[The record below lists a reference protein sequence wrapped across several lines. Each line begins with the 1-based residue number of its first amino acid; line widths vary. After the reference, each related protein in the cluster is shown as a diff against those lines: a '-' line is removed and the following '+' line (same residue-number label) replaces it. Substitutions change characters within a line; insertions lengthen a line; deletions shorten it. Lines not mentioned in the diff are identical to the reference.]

1 MDGMNKFEQRA
12 FKIAQ
17 FKSNCRNF
25 MEDMVLDFKDIIVQ
39 DSVKYD
45 EKVSWKYNVY
55 KETDPLILEKPATRK
70 ITISF
75 EIANE

>member
-1 MDGMNKFEQRA
+1 MDIINQYEQRA

-17 FKSNCRNF
+17 FKGNCRNF
-25 MEDMVLDFKDIIVQ
+25 MEDMVLDFNDIIIK
-39 DSVKYD
+39 DSAKYD

-55 KETDPLILEKPATRK
+55 KVTDPLNVEKPATRK

-75 EIANE
+75 EIVNE

>member
-25 MEDMVLDFKDIIVQ
+25 MEDMVLDFKDIIIQ

-45 EKVSWKYNVY
+45 EKVSWKYNVHQ
-55 KETDPLILEKPATRK
+55 ETDPLILEKPATRK

>member
-1 MDGMNKFEQRA
+1 MDGINQREQRA

-17 FKSNCRNF
+17 FKGNCRNF
-25 MEDMVLDFKDIIVQ
+25 IEDMILGFNDIIIK
-39 DSVKYD
+39 DSAKYD
-45 EKVSWKYNVY
+45 EKVSWKYNIY

-75 EIANE
+75 EIVNE

>member
-25 MEDMVLDFKDIIVQ
+25 MEDMVHDFSDIIIKDTAQ
-39 DSVKYD
+39 YD

-55 KETDPLILEKPATRK
+55 QETDPLILEKPATRK
-70 ITISF
+70 IIISF